1 MPEVTL
7 PGRMAVLG
15 RVLVEAWPD
24 HGHDWDVTYATVALV
39 ELLNALLAGRR
50 DVAAELLA
58 EIEKVAER

>member
-1 MPEVTL
+1 MPDVTL

-15 RVLVEAWPD
+15 RALVETWSD
-24 HGHDWDVTYATVALV
+24 HDWDVTYSTVALV